1 MLLIYVI
8 NSHIIHG
15 FEPQLDNFWCSHYKT
30 IWRSYGNSGQAYLK
44 DFFIDYIDIKIN
56 DI

>member
-15 FEPQLDNFWCSHYKT
+15 FEPQLDNFWCSDYKT

-44 DFFIDYIDIKIN
+44 DFLIDYIDIKIN
-56 DI
+56 DT